1 MVSAALLATT
11 AAYALAGNQLTVER
25 PNWDSLRTSFVT
37 IQANGIPTGMAA
49 CIDPRGYYVANASA
63 LPNQAVIASV
73 SHTGVTI
80 PLTPIRNDRVSG
92 FVLLRA
98 NRSVPGATPIRPTFP
113 GSRENEVIYAVL
125 PTGLV
130 RAVVLRAGEPGIVQ
144 DSKRLI
150 PVSIVE
156 LERDRREFANC
167 LFVRGS
173 DLYGKLIDIAP
184 YQQATVVAE
193 RALPAP
199 APTGKRSFFGP
210 MEPVRGYVT
219 SPELTQLVV
228 RGYSSTARQV
238 AYPILGV
245 TCVDAPDSAG
255 AQIRTVSPRSPASVV
270 GLQPGDVITSIEG
283 TRIQNQF
290 DFAWTMLRQ
299 MPASTISVAVLRDG
313 LPRTVSVVVGK
324 SED

>member
-1 MVSAALLATT
+1 MFAVAATLSLAN
-11 AAYALAGNQLTVER
+11 AQLTVDK
-25 PNWDSLRTSFVT
+25 PNWASLRTSFLT
-37 IQANGIPTGMAA
+37 IQANGLATGVAA
-49 CIDPRGYYVANASA
+49 CIDVRGYYVANVSA

-73 SHTGVTI
+73 SHTGAPI
-80 PLTPIRNDRVSG
+80 PLTPIRHDPVSG

-98 NRSVPGATPIRPTFP
+98 NRSVPGSQAIQATFP

-125 PTGLV
+125 PSGLV
-130 RAVVLRAGEPGIVQ
+130 RAVVLRSGEPGIVR

-184 YQQATVVAE
+184 YQQANAE
-193 RALPAP
+193 LVPPAP
-199 APTGKRSFFGP
+199 NAAPSTKRSLFGP
-210 MEPVRGYVT
+210 MEPVRAYVT

-228 RGYSSTARQV
+228 RGYTSTARRV
-238 AYPILGV
+238 SYPILGV
-245 TCVDAPDSAG
+245 TCVDAPGSRG
-255 AQIRTVSPRSPASVV
+255 AEVRMVSPQSPASTV
-270 GLQPGDVITSIEG
+270 GMQVGDVITSIEG
-283 TRIQNQF
+283 TAIRNQF

-299 MPASTISVAVLRDG
+299 NPARTISVAVIRAG
-313 LPRTVSVVVGK
+313 QPRTLSVVVGK
-324 SED
+324 SSD